1 MTAFIKILLTAVFGA
16 IIDTCLKVFRK
27 SPEEKAKEKYDK
39 KINEAIERIGSD
51 DPGYKL
57 PVGTSDKWGS
67 SITTKTRMEPGQ
79 TDGIKRPTD

>member
-27 SPEEKAKEKYDK
+27 SPEEKEREKNSE
-39 KINEAIERIGSD
+39 KINEAIDRIGSD
-51 DPGYKL
+51 DPGYRL

-67 SITTKTRMEPGQ
+67 SITTETRVEPGK
-79 TDGIKRPTD
+79 TDGTKRPAD